1 MKGGG
6 NALRTLAIGVVLAVV
21 AGSIGWLAA
30 GGVFE
35 AEGAPG
41 VSGSHG
47 GTAGAGGGTGTGG
60 GNDTGSGDGT
70 GSGPTASNGGPTAT
84 PRPPTGGT
92 ELYGYLP
99 YWQMTDAMT
108 WYLAEAPVRTL
119 ALFSM
124 TATSSGGLKRGDIG
138 YSRITGPRGRGII
151 AAAHGRGQ
159 RVELV
164 FTSFGYRANARL
176 FGDDPKAQLR
186 RARATRELAALASD
200 LGVDGI
206 NVDVE
211 LIDGDYNDG
220 YAAFVAGLRTALR
233 QANPHATVTVA
244 TTAGHGGADRA
255 RASIAGGADRV
266 FLMGY
271 DYHWSGSDAGAASP
285 IDGRD
290 GVLDLEDSIESYV
303 NAGVPRDKILLGLP
317 LYGMSWPVAGPGR
330 AAEVIGSGST
340 WIPSAHTDVLLAPG
354 FTPAFDVQEIAD
366 WFAVPK
372 GSGWVATYYDSP
384 RSLSP
389 KLALARSQGL
399 AGAGFWALG
408 YDRGLPGYL
417 DLMGDF
423 VAGRIGDS
431 R

>member
-1 MKGGG
+1 MKGR
-6 NALRTLAIGVVLAVV
+6 NALRAGPLRASPLRTLAIGAVLAIV
-21 AGSIGWLAA
+21 AGSIGWAVA

-35 AEGAPG
+35 ANGAPG
-41 VSGSHG
+41 PSGSG
-47 GTAGAGGGTGTGG
+47 GSLGVGGSAGPDG
-60 GNDTGSGDGT
+60 GN
-70 GSGPTASNGGPTAT
+70 GPVAVAPTET

-108 WYLAEAPVRTL
+108 PYLAETPVQTL
-119 ALFSM
+119 ALFSV
-124 TATSSGGLKRGDIG
+124 TVTSSGGVKHNDIG
-138 YSRITGPRGRGII
+138 YGRITGSRGRGII

-176 FGDDPKAQLR
+176 FGDDPQAQLR

-200 LGVDGI
+200 LGVDGM

-211 LIDGDYNDG
+211 LIDGQYNDG
-220 YAAFVAGLRTALR
+220 YATFVAGLRAALR
-233 QANPHATVTVA
+233 QENPQATLTVA
-244 TTAGHGGADRA
+244 TTAGHAGTDRA
-255 RASIAGGADRV
+255 RASIAGGVDRV

-271 DYHWSGSDAGAASP
+271 DYHWSGSDAGASSP
-285 IDGRD
+285 VDGRD
-290 GVLDLEDSIESYV
+290 GSLDLEDSIAAYV
-303 NAGVPRDKILLGLP
+303 EAGVPREKILLGLP
-317 LYGMSWPVAGPGR
+317 LYGMSWPVSGPGR
-330 AAEVIGSGST
+330 AAEVLGAGTT
-340 WIPSAHTDVLLAPG
+340 WIPSGHKDTLLAPG
-354 FTPAFDVQEIAD
+354 FTPGFDVQEIAD
-366 WFAVPK
+366 WFTVPTA
-372 GSGWVATYYDSP
+372 SGWLATYYDSP

-389 KLALARSQGL
+389 KLALARAQGL

-417 DLMGDF
+417 DLMRDF
-423 VAGRIGDS
+423 VAGKIGA